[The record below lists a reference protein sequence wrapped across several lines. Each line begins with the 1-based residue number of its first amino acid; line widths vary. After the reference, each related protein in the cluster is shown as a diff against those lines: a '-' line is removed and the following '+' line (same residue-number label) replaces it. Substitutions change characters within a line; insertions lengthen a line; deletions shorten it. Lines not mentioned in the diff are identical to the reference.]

1 MDLTARQAEI
11 SDLLR
16 QEEFITV
23 ESLADRFSVTTQT
36 VRRDINVLCDYG
48 QAKRK
53 HGGVEPL
60 STDGNLAYGTRQ
72 VLNRVAK
79 RSIAKEV
86 ANQIPNGSSISLGI
100 GTTPEMVVRALLKHK
115 NLKIYTNN
123 LIIAQTASTN
133 SSFEVYS
140 SGGRIRSGDF
150 DMVGSPVENFFNS
163 YKTDFGI
170 FGVAGVDNDGVL
182 LDFSDEEVQIRR
194 VILDNCRESLL
205 VLDHEKFGRIAH
217 VRGGQIEEVTK
228 VFCDQ
233 NPPNEIIQIIDD
245 SESQLII
252 CDKEDV

>member
-23 ESLADRFSVTTQT
+23 DSLADRFNVTTQT

-48 QAKRK
+48 QARRR

-86 ANQIPNGSSISLGI
+86 ASQIPNGSSISLGI
-100 GTTPEMVVRALLKHK
+100 GTTPEMVVRSLMKHQ

-133 SSFEVYS
+133 PSFEVYC

-150 DMVGSPVENFFNS
+150 DMVGSPVESFFNS

-217 VRGGQIEEVTK
+217 VRGGHIEDVTK

-233 NPPNEIIQIIDD
+233 PPPNEIIQIIDD

-252 CDKEDV
+252 CDKEEV